1 MSDDEVFILVV
12 SGVVGLVGA
21 FSTRVSCLPGMFTRS
36 NPSIGLMRLA
46 VVASVVWTA
55 FVIQFYGDPSI
66 KGIYVAFYLIMA
78 YAATKLFGQLGAGL
92 YGGLR
97 LRSDAYERKNLAVT
111 VFIAGFTLAT
121 GIVFGGSL
129 WGEADALSEAEG
141 GWWIP
146 VGFFLMGWLTL
157 AISTAIYLWR
167 EPGKLRTQLC
177 QDRDTAMA
185 WSAAVYTVSTS
196 TLILRGVAGDFW
208 GWRHGILGMGVIGLM
223 LVGHEVIMFIGGK
236 MPPAAALRIFER
248 CLYIGLA
255 AAVFALNKLIDHLY
269 VGA

>member
-1 MSDDEVFILVV
+1 LSDDEVFILIV
-12 SGVVGLVGA
+12 SGVIGVVGA

-92 YGGLR
+92 YGFR
-97 LRSDAYERKNLAVT
+97 LRSDAYERKNLAVS

-129 WGEADALSEAEG
+129 WGEADPLSGSEG

-146 VGFFLMGWLTL
+146 VGFFLMGWVTL
-157 AISTAIYLWR
+157 GVSTGIYLWR
-167 EPGKLRTQLC
+167 EPGRLRTQLC

-185 WSAAVYTVSTS
+185 WSAAVYAISTS
-196 TLILRGVAGDFW
+196 TLILRAVAGDFW

-223 LVGHEVIMFIGGK
+223 LIGHEVVMFIGGK
-236 MPPAAALRIFER
+236 MPQAPLLRVFER

-255 AAVFALNKLIDHLY
+255 AAVFLLNQLIDRLY